1 MDASN
6 GSVLA
11 FITFVTGTASMCM
24 LLVLIDEIFKKINEK
39 LSTSNNEKLALRA
52 ELENLKSENDE
63 LLEKNLQLSLTIDE
77 LHTEILRIQ
86 PEDELVEE
94 NIRLVTMCGNLY
106 KKCNVLKKELS
117 ANNSLIISNIH
128 TNKSVDTVIKNKLY
142 SESTTY

>member
-6 GSVLA
+6 ESALA

-52 ELENLKSENDE
+52 ELENLKSENDH
-63 LLEKNLQLSLTIDE
+63 LLEKNLQMSLTIDE
-77 LHTEILRIQ
+77 LQTEILRIQ

-94 NIRLVTMCGNLY
+94 NIRLVTTCGTLH
-106 KKCNVLKKELS
+106 KKCHMLQQELRLRD
-117 ANNSLIISNIH
+117 AKQEL
-128 TNKSVDTVIKNKLY
+128 
-142 SESTTY
+142 

>member
-39 LSTSNNEKLALRA
+39 LSTSNNEKFALRA

-106 KKCNVLKKELS
+106 KKCNMLQQELRLRD
-117 ANNSLIISNIH
+117 AKQEL
-128 TNKSVDTVIKNKLY
+128 
-142 SESTTY
+142 